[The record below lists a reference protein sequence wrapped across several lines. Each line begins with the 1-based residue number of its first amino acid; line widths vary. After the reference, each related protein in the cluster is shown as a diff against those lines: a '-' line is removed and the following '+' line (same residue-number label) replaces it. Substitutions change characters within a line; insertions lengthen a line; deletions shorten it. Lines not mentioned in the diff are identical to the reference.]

1 MQQKRKKILIEFHNW
16 NVEYSTYYFILDALK
31 KKCNTEEVEAFS
43 TFPFFF
49 SQSIFQKIKFYLGN
63 LFKIHTFK
71 LYKNLGIKNIFMPNL
86 NNLDS
91 KIIDK
96 YYNIFFK
103 APNLNLNDVLKFKI
117 NNILVGDILYDSYL
131 KCYNCPT
138 INIQDLRFKFFF
150 KNFLFLYFYWNNY
163 FKTNNVKAVVVLHHT
178 YLTGLPL
185 RIAIAA
191 GSKAIV
197 ANIGKIYQLNKK
209 NIYPCREFLHYKKK
223 FTKFSKK
230 NKISYLKIA
239 KKEILMK
246 FSGDLKTMEYLAVP
260 SFRLRTGLKENLKKS
275 KKLKIL
281 ISPHMFSDSPHFL
294 GSTLFPDCYEW
305 LIFLL
310 NFSKVTDYEWYI
322 KLHPEITQV
331 KFDNTYSIVKN
342 LLKEY
347 PLVKWIPPQTS
358 HNTLIKQG
366 INFVFTVNGSIGSE
380 YPFFNVPVINAS
392 VNNPHIKYNF
402 NYHPKNIAQLK
413 FLILNLAKLDKK
425 ISQRDVLEF
434 FFMHK
439 IFYGK
444 SWLGIKIY
452 EFMKKNSFNYRDL
465 YSNKNAYTILTSS
478 LHEKKSFISKEVAN
492 FFNSKDYLLTGKFE
506 GS

>member
-1 MQQKRKKILIEFHNW
+1 VQQKRKKILIEFHNW
-16 NVEYSTYYFILDALK
+16 NVEYSSYYFILDVLK
-31 KKCNTEEVEAFS
+31 KKYNIEEVEAFS
-43 TFPFFF
+43 TSPFFF
-49 SQSIFQKIKFYLGN
+49 SHSIFQKIKFFFGN
-63 LFKIHTFK
+63 LFKVRTFK
-71 LYKNLGIKNIFMPNL
+71 LYKNLGINNIFMPNL

-91 KIIDK
+91 KLINK
-96 YYNIFFK
+96 YYNIFFEI
-103 APNLNLNDVLKFKI
+103 PNLNLNDILKFKI

-138 INIQDLRFKFFF
+138 INIQDLRFKSFF

-163 FKTNNVKAVVVLHHT
+163 FKINNVKAVVVLHHT

-185 RIAIAA
+185 RVAIAA
-191 GSKAIV
+191 GAKAIV

-209 NIYPCREFLHYKKK
+209 NIYPYKEYLNYKKK
-223 FTKFSKK
+223 FSGFSNK

-239 KKEILMK
+239 NKEILMK
-246 FSGDLKTMEYLAVP
+246 FSGDLRRMEYLLVP
-260 SFRLRTGLKENLKKS
+260 SFRLKTGLKENLEKS

-294 GSTLFPDCYEW
+294 GNSLFPDCYEW
-305 LIFLL
+305 LIFLF
-310 NFSKVTDYEWYI
+310 NFSKITDYEWYI

-331 KFDNTYSIVKN
+331 KFDNTYFIVKN
-342 LLKEY
+342 LLKKY
-347 PLVKWIPPQTS
+347 SHIKWIPPETS
-358 HNTLIKQG
+358 HNTLIKEG

-380 YPFFNVPVINAS
+380 YPYFNVPVINAS
-392 VNNPHIKYNF
+392 LNNPHIKYNF

-413 FLILNLAKLDKK
+413 FLILNLNKLKKK
-425 ISQRDVLEF
+425 IYKREVLEF

-444 SWLGIKIY
+444 SWLGINIY

-465 YSNKNAYTILTSS
+465 YSNKNAYNILISS
-478 LHEKKSFISKEVAN
+478 LYEKNFFISKVLTN
-492 FFNSKDYLLTGKFE
+492 FFNSKKYLLTGKFDFQ
-506 GS
+506 